1 MRVFR
6 PIHLIVVA
14 VLSLLA
20 AGCGKPADAK
30 KDTTKA
36 VAEAIA
42 VSTVKVEF
50 ADIAIPIVAT
60 GTIAPIKQTD
70 IGPSV
75 DGIIEEV
82 KVGVG
87 SVVKKGDVLFRTRDV
102 DIKLQIRELEQQAAL
117 ARAQLTNA
125 SNELRRQET
134 LKAGGWAS
142 QARMDTTQ
150 TNVAVAT
157 AQLGVWEARLATAR
171 QALKDSVVRAPYDGV
186 ITRKD
191 IYEGRYM
198 ATRGGSMPGGPSGVV
213 QIMEISTVAA
223 IVNLPETY
231 LEQIEVGLP
240 AKVTISGISNVF
252 DSKIAILNHRVDD
265 RTRSVEVRLGVKND
279 DLKIKP
285 GLYCRVDIMPKA
297 RKVLVVAR
305 KAVLGSEGARYAF
318 TAENGRAKK
327 ISLTARDLDGERLEI
342 TSNLPAGTVFL
353 TGPHLG
359 QLVDGMAVSV
369 ADEKSK
375 SEPASSPKAVSL

>member
-1 MRVFR
+1 MRDLR
-6 PIHLIVVA
+6 PIHLIIFA
-14 VLSLLA
+14 ALSLTA
-20 AGCGKPADAK
+20 AGCGESADAK
-30 KDTTKA
+30 KVATKA
-36 VAEAIA
+36 VAEAIN
-42 VSTVKVEF
+42 VSTAKVEF

-60 GTIAPIKQTD
+60 GTIAPVKQTD
-70 IGPSV
+70 IGPSI

-117 ARAQLTNA
+117 ARAQLNNA
-125 SNELRRQET
+125 NNEFRRQET

-157 AQLGVWEARLATAR
+157 AQLGVWDARLATAR

-223 IVNLPETY
+223 IVNLPETF

-240 AKVTISGISNVF
+240 AKVTIDGVSKVF
-252 DSKIAILNHRVDD
+252 DSKIAVLNHRVDD

-285 GLYCRVDIMPKA
+285 GLYCRVDIMPKG
-297 RKVLVVAR
+297 RKALVVAR
-305 KAVLGSEGARYAF
+305 KAVLGSEGARFAF
-318 TAENGRAKK
+318 VAENGRAKK

-342 TSNLPAGTVFL
+342 TSNIPAGTLFL
-353 TGPHLG
+353 TGPQLA

-369 ADEKSK
+369 AVEKSK
-375 SEPASSPKAVSL
+375 SEPASPPKAVSL

>member
-1 MRVFR
+1 MVD
-6 PIHLIVVA
+6 VA
-14 VLSLLA
+14 
-20 AGCGKPADAK
+20 
-30 KDTTKA
+30 T
-36 VAEAIA
+36 
-42 VSTVKVEF
+42 
-50 ADIAIPIVAT
+50 PIVAT
-60 GTIAPIKQTD
+60 GTISPIKQTD
-70 IGPSV
+70 IGPSI

-117 ARAQLTNA
+117 ARAQLNNA
-125 SNELRRQET
+125 NNEFRRQET

-157 AQLGVWEARLATAR
+157 AQLGVWDARLATAR

-342 TSNLPAGTVFL
+342 TSNLPAGTLFL
-353 TGPHLG
+353 TGPQLA

-369 ADEKSK
+369 AVEKSK
-375 SEPASSPKAVSL
+375 SEPASPPKAVSL